1 MTNVFISHR
10 KGDDRLAEK
19 LADEIRCAGHHVWFD
34 EWEINVG
41 DSIVERMNE
50 GLEGATYVVLCYSS
64 SGVTS
69 PWIAREWMPTLAKQL
84 SGHPV
89 KILPALLT
97 AGLPPA
103 ILADLKCADLVHD
116 WDAGVAQLLRAIR

>member
-1 MTNVFISHR
+1 MANVFISHR
-10 KGDDRLAEK
+10 KSDDQLAEK
-19 LADEIRCAGHHVWFD
+19 LADDIRRAGHQVWFD
-34 EWEINVG
+34 EWEIGVG
-41 DSIVERMNE
+41 DSIVGRMNE
-50 GLEGATYVVLCYSS
+50 GLEGVTYVVLCYSS

-69 PWIAREWMPTLAKQL
+69 PWIAREWMPTLARQL

-103 ILADLKCADLVHD
+103 ILADLKYADFVRD